1 MTVRHRPMRPRDVR
15 ECVEILAADPIAAS
29 RYGALIGQVRPIFL
43 RLLARL
49 AFRAVVF
56 EDLAAQPTRL
66 VGLGISAFLVEAYV
80 RKLKTAPLCWAGP
93 DLVGR
98 LVNGEDPIL
107 TDRQLRD
114 ANAGNGLHN
123 FVWHGCTRVEER
135 ARPEV
140 NHCVI
145 SAFVERHRGFLLRE
159 LLAQAESMQ
168 TAQMIL
174 NTGGLLWNPATH
186 EYERAT
192 DEIAPHLLSEPHVL
206 GLTHELALAQ
216 IGSWVG
222 SLFIYERPQFGF
234 RPSEHRLL
242 TAALE
247 GGTDEDLA
255 RELTISVSAVK
266 KGWQVIYER
275 IATVRPTL
283 IPIDAGRTLTRERG
297 KEKKQRLMA
306 YLRDH
311 PEELRPIS
319 RRILERH
326 GPRLGRAA
334 VAAAR
339 R

>member
-1 MTVRHRPMRPRDVR
+1 MSVRHRPMRPGDVR
-15 ECVEILAADPIAAS
+15 ECVEILAADPVVGS
-29 RYGALIGQVRPIFL
+29 RYGALVGQVRPTFL
-43 RLLARL
+43 RLLGRL

-56 EDLAAQPTRL
+56 EDFAAHPKRL

-80 RKLKTAPLCWAGP
+80 GKLKTAPLCWAGP

-98 LVNGEDPIL
+98 IVRGEDPIL

-114 ANAGNGLHN
+114 ANAGSGLHN
-123 FVWHGCTRVEER
+123 FVWHGCTRLEER

-145 SAFVERHRGFLLRE
+145 SAFVEQHRGFFLRE
-159 LLAQAESMQ
+159 VLAQAESFQ

-174 NTGGLLWNPATH
+174 NTGGLLWNPEKH

-192 DEIAPHLLSEPHVL
+192 DGITPRLINEPHVL
-206 GLTHELALAQ
+206 GLTRELGLAQ

-222 SLFIYERPQFGF
+222 SLFIYEAPQFGF
-234 RPSEHRLL
+234 RPSEQRLL
-242 TAALE
+242 TAAFD

-266 KGWQVIYER
+266 KAWQAIYQR

-283 IPIDAGRTLTRERG
+283 IPIDAGRTWTRERG

-311 PEELRPIS
+311 PEELRPVS
-319 RRILERH
+319 RRVLEQHRL
-326 GPRLGRAA
+326 RLGRTA
-334 VAAAR
+334 VTSAR